1 VPHSAR
7 TLITLVDG
15 TTPGRRL
22 IPAKPSLRAALS
34 GLCLVFVLFLIW
46 RLMEPVNPLNAE
58 IAPAQTASSVAAL
71 YSATSFWN
79 TPIAATAATDPN
91 SSAIIASAIAAYAS
105 GAVLSND
112 NAWGMGYTYADAG
125 SKTYTVAC
133 TMYCG
138 SSTMVFPIPAGALA
152 STGSDH
158 HLAVINGNQEMDMWE
173 ASYDARN
180 DSWKASTITT
190 TSIHGW
196 GANCA
201 PGQHCVG
208 TVAAGFAMLG
218 GSVRP
223 EEIAQGHIDH
233 ALALMTPATKSGYI
247 TCPATNTDGASSN
260 ANAIPEGALIQL
272 DPAFNVD
279 GQSWPAWEKTIARAL
294 QSYGA
299 YVVDTGG
306 AMSLYGV
313 TDMNRGNVTWSS
325 VGMTKAPSL
334 SNLPWSSFRVL
345 QIHSCN

>member
-1 VPHSAR
+1 MGYVWS
-7 TLITLVDG
+7 
-15 TTPGRRL
+15 
-22 IPAKPSLRAALS
+22 S
-34 GLCLVFVLFLIW
+34 VLFLIRW
-46 RLMEPVNPLNAE
+46 LMEPVNPANAQM
-58 IAPAQTASSVAAL
+58 APAQAASSVPAL
-71 YSATSFWN
+71 YSAASFWN
-79 TPIAATAATDPN
+79 TPIAANAAIDPD
-91 SSAIIASAIAAYAS
+91 SAGMISYAIATYS
-105 GAVLSND
+105 SSAVLSND
-112 NAWGMGYTYADAG
+112 NAWGMGYTYANAS
-125 SKTYTVAC
+125 SKTYTVVC
-133 TMYCG
+133 TTYCG
-138 SSTMVFPIPAGALA
+138 SATVVFPIPAGTLA

-173 ASYDARN
+173 ASYDASN

-190 TSIHGW
+190 TSINGW

-208 TVAAGFAMLG
+208 AVAAGFAMLG

-247 TCPATNTDGASSN
+247 ACPATNTDGVSSN

-272 DPAFNVD
+272 DPSFNVD
-279 GQSWPAWEKTIARAL
+279 GQPWPAWEKTIAHAL
-294 QSYGA
+294 QTYGA

-313 TDMNRGNVTWSS
+313 TDMNQGNVTWSS